1 LSHFCSSSAEVSE
14 TAPSTTFIEE
24 QSKYSGSS
32 FASSED
38 VAGATSDGF
47 KTIALPAAIAP
58 MSGSIDNTRKREI
71 RLDYYS
77 INNKCKEI

>member
-24 QSKYSGSS
+24 ISKYSGSS

-38 VAGATSDGF
+38 VAGENSDGF

-58 MSGSIDNTRKREI
+58 TSGSRDNTRKR
-71 RLDYYS
+71 
-77 INNKCKEI
+77 